1 MARFIATSIDL
12 PTVENSAITMI
23 RSGSKLYSICE
34 FQGMHKAY
42 FYWQIEFNNTFPIKV
57 RGLNRPQIDI
67 SPWDG
72 TNYRVRL
79 TVTHKGQSRYLEAD
93 NTVIE
98 SIEKQVSLE
107 DVGGS
112 ANLDTFSF
120 DSSKR
125 DELISSVAA
134 RFKLDQNQ
142 DHAHNAIITFLLD
155 SKETTQDDHLPA
167 YEAIKRGLNH
177 PLYHVRKSSGLRKV
191 ENSDFFIRDFLML
204 HTQGGESARDPIT
217 LKGISIRDGAINS
230 KFQEEF
236 DLLVDEINDQNFD
249 AGLRTDVSYFD
260 QLAHRDGLQLIPRAA
275 SLNQFMGAT
284 MSHVSV
290 RGNTIESNG
299 ALQGI
304 FASDGAFRNLHITHN
319 RIRTAGAH
327 TISIAGML
335 SGKIDGNIITSSNG
349 GPTPKATLYPLRIGG
364 GANIKIL
371 SFANNAGVS
380 PGDDN
385 YYEYEAIE
393 GDQEIED
400 LRRVKPLVN
409 RGTATYW
416 HDVDL
421 PRLQQL
427 YPATYAHVKRLSQWP
442 HEIPRAWDRMM
453 QQVGVKA

>member
-12 PTVENSAITMI
+12 PTVDSSAITMI

-42 FYWQIEFNNTFPIKV
+42 FYWQIEFNDTFPIKV

-93 NTVIE
+93 NTIIE
-98 SIEKQVSLE
+98 SIEDQVAPT
-107 DVGGS
+107 

-120 DSSKR
+120 DSQQR
-125 DELISSVAA
+125 DDLILSVAA
-134 RFKLDQNQ
+134 RFKRDQNQ
-142 DHAHNAIITFLLD
+142 DHAHNAIITYLLD
-155 SKETTQDDHLPA
+155 SKETTQDDHVPA

-191 ENSDFFIRDFLML
+191 KNSDFFIRDFLML

-217 LKGISIRDGAINS
+217 LKGISIRDGAIES
-230 KFQEEF
+230 EFQDEF
-236 DLLVDEINDQNFD
+236 DLLVEEINDQNFD
-249 AGLRTDVSYFD
+249 ADLRTDVNNFD
-260 QLAHRDGLQLIPRAA
+260 QLAHRDGLQLIPSAA

-284 MSHVSV
+284 MSHVTV

-335 SGKIDGNIITSSNG
+335 SGKISGNIITSSDG

-371 SFANNAGVS
+371 SFSNQAGIRR
-380 PGDDN
+380 GDDN

-400 LRRVKPLVN
+400 LRSVKPVIN
-409 RGTATYW
+409 RGSASYW

-421 PRLQQL
+421 PKLQQL
-427 YPATYAHVKRLSQWP
+427 YPATHAHVKRLSEWP
-442 HEIPRAWDRMM
+442 HEIPRAWDNMM
-453 QQVGVKA
+453 QQVGTKA